1 MDAEA
6 KRVGEELGLAWIR
19 PIASN
24 YTHSAAAGLYRVIL
38 PQPDL
43 TEAQLARL
51 EAIAQR
57 QEVIAEEMDDE
68 SIDEDAYKA
77 LDQEY
82 DVLAEEE
89 HTLHN
94 IPLVLPDEIKPL
106 VGAFLKLTPR
116 GEMVLDTEY
125 YRSEEHTYE
134 LQSLMRISY
143 AVFCLKK

>member
-1 MDAEA
+1 MEAEA

-43 TEAQLARL
+43 TEEQLARL

-68 SIDEDAYKA
+68 SIDEDAYTA

-94 IPLVLPDEIKPL
+94 LPP
-106 VGAFLKLTPR
+106 VG
-116 GEMVLDTEY
+116 
-125 YRSEEHTYE
+125 SEERRVGHGCVSTVR
-134 LQSLMRISY
+134 SRRMPVR
-143 AVFCLKK
+143 

>member
-1 MDAEA
+1 
-6 KRVGEELGLAWIR
+6 
-19 PIASN
+19 
-24 YTHSAAAGLYRVIL
+24 
-38 PQPDL
+38 
-43 TEAQLARL
+43 
-51 EAIAQR
+51 
-57 QEVIAEEMDDE
+57 MDDE

-125 YRSEEHTYE
+125 YSEEPVRVGGSGDDGEDDHGDDASGEGSAGSGSSPTPTE
-134 LQSLMRISY
+134 PPPAATEIETDHDRTTDTHSY
-143 AVFCLKK
+143 TVIRTLIEKK

>member
-1 MDAEA
+1 MEAEA

-43 TEAQLARL
+43 TEEQLARL

-77 LDQEY
+77 LDQE
-82 DVLAEEE
+82 
-89 HTLHN
+89 
-94 IPLVLPDEIKPL
+94 
-106 VGAFLKLTPR
+106 
-116 GEMVLDTEY
+116 
-125 YRSEEHTYE
+125 RSEEHTSE

-143 AVFCLKK
+143 AVFCLKKKRKKTI

>member
-1 MDAEA
+1 MRISDWSSDVCSSDLMEAEA

-43 TEAQLARL
+43 TEEQLARL

-57 QEVIAEEMDDE
+57 QEVIAGEMDDE
-68 SIDEDAYKA
+68 SIAEDAYKA

-89 HTLHN
+89 HTIPN
-94 IPLVLPDEIKPL
+94 IPHVLTAGVRPEEQPDE
-106 VGAFLKLTPR
+106 
-116 GEMVLDTEY
+116 
-125 YRSEEHTYE
+125 
-134 LQSLMRISY
+134 LQ
-143 AVFCLKK
+143 